1 MEKIENMIN
10 IKDNTKKVYLG
21 IMKRLIKEGYKPEQK
36 QFQKINKIKNFIESK
51 FEKPTTRL
59 DMLNVILI
67 TTDEE
72 KLKEQI
78 KTYRQSLQKDK
89 TEKNIKVMNEK
100 GLSLPSK
107 EEFEKKLNDL
117 YENEQ
122 YKAFVVNYLMFNFGV
137 RNADVNVIIKNKN
150 KGKLIMNIERNYLL
164 VKPTEVEYVRNNYKT
179 FKTYGKQKHFITDE
193 KFLKAVNEIGEG
205 DILDQE
211 QQIGNQLRKILIFR
225 MSETDIFKML
235 IDDAYKSR
243 DTQKIN
249 ELSISRGSSIGT
261 ISENYNV
268 NATEQIIREL

>member
-1 MEKIENMIN
+1 
-10 IKDNTKKVYLG
+10 
-21 IMKRLIKEGYKPEQK
+21 
-36 QFQKINKIKNFIESK
+36 
-51 FEKPTTRL
+51 
-59 DMLNVILI
+59 
-67 TTDEE
+67 
-72 KLKEQI
+72 
-78 KTYRQSLQKDK
+78 
-89 TEKNIKVMNEK
+89 MNEK

-235 IDDAYKSR
+235 IDDAYKSK